1 MTDIANVISA
11 LLYDHNVVIVPGL
24 GAFECQAEG
33 AKVNVITNQFEKP
46 SATLSFNPQ
55 RREEN
60 NMIVDYLM
68 THDGISEEDA
78 QQLVLAFVTECF
90 VCLKD
95 GEQVEIPQVGTLSL
109 DGNQEMVFTPVDS
122 NDFNGDAFG
131 LSDIHPRAVY
141 HSESQDD
148 WKQQVGQQI
157 KDINTPMTVDIKH
170 DDDKPKRGWIWV
182 LPLLLVAG
190 GVALWY
196 FKFRPVPPPPVK
208 PVVTD
213 TIKPVEVETDTST
226 MPLDTLVPE
235 TDTTEVEP
243 TPLEMDTVVEPI
255 EEPVVEPVEEPF
267 IEPVE
272 VVKPK
277 AYIVGGCF
285 SIEQNALNMVE
296 ETKEMGCT
304 SAFVMKRG
312 SMYYVCYGGFATAAE
327 AKAVLPEVLKQ
338 YNGQAWILT
347 K

>member
-1 MTDIANVISA
+1 MTYVANAISA

-46 SATLSFNPQ
+46 SATLSFDPQ

-60 NMIVDYLM
+60 DLLVDYLM
-68 THDGISEEDA
+68 AHDGISEEEA
-78 QQLVLAFVTECF
+78 RQLVLAFVTESY
-90 VCLKD
+90 VSLKE
-95 GEQVEIPQVGTLSL
+95 GEPVEIPQVGTLSFN
-109 DGNQEMVFTPVDS
+109 GNQELVFTPVDS
-122 NDFNGDAFG
+122 NDFNNDAFG
-131 LSDIHPRAVY
+131 LDDLQPQPIYSAGTQNNWKEQV
-141 HSESQDD
+141 SQ
-148 WKQQVGQQI
+148 QL
-157 KDINTPMTVDIKH
+157 KDLNTPMTVDIKH
-170 DDDKPKRGWIWV
+170 DGDKPKRGWIWV
-182 LPLLLVAG
+182 LLLLLVAG

-196 FKFRPVPPPPVK
+196 FKFRPVPPQPVK
-208 PVVTD
+208 PIVTD
-213 TIKPVEVETDTST
+213 TIKPVEVEI
-226 MPLDTLVPE
+226 DTLKEIDTLSMLSDSLAPE
-235 TDTTEVEP
+235 ADTVEVEP
-243 TPLEMDTVVEPI
+243 TPLELDT
-255 EEPVVEPVEEPF
+255 VVEPVEEPF

-296 ETKEMGCT
+296 ETKEKGCT

-338 YNGQAWILT
+338 YNSKAWILT